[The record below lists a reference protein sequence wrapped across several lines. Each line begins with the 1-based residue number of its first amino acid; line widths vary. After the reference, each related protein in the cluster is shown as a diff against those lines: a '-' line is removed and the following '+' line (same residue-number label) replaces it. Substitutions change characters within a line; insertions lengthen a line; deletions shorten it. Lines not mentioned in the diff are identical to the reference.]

1 HVGRKTRIAMAA
13 LAAVLLLTGALA
25 WGEKQAFN
33 EATSVTAVEVPV
45 TVINK
50 DGKPVRGLT
59 AADFEVYDG
68 RSQQKV
74 TGFDVVDLGA
84 LPKDEAGAAPRP
96 AVPIAARRHFLL
108 LFDLSFFQPRSL
120 FFERGRGAGA
130 EAVLM

>member
-1 HVGRKTRIAMAA
+1 MGRKTRIAMAA

-84 LPKDEAGAAPRP
+84 LPKDEAGAAP
-96 AVPIAARRHFLL
+96 
-108 LFDLSFFQPRSL
+108 
-120 FFERGRGAGA
+120 
-130 EAVLM
+130 